1 MTVFDPSAVG
11 PGMPS
16 SSTQSLPADAALR
29 AVKVHRRPKRPYK
42 KMLYDKLSHHINAHT
57 ARRDAALLKLEAAN
71 SRARA
76 LQQKLD
82 YYVTKLSRY
91 QEEKVFREEVPTPEG
106 AVMGA

>member
-1 MTVFDPSAVG
+1 
-11 PGMPS
+11 MPP
-16 SSTQSLPADAALR
+16 SSTQSAPVDAALR
-29 AVKVHRRPKRPYK
+29 VVKVHRRPKRPYK
-42 KMLYDKLSHHINAHT
+42 KMPGAKLSNHIHAHT

-91 QEEKVFREEVPTPEG
+91 QEEEGFRQEVPTPEEPVVG
-106 AVMGA
+106 A